1 MALVAVE
8 SIIIEK
14 DQSWI
19 PSHIELLA
27 KLLGVVLSAVY
38 LANVGHIFT
47 SFKKLIPVG
56 LEAFAMAAPWGEKHH
71 EPRFISN
78 NFSRIEIYN
87 FLIECVGIEY
97 GRLLYLSFRRIRG
110 FLSDS
115 KHNQCAQDPN
125 SFHILPFL
133 K

>member
-47 SFKKLIPVG
+47 GFKNPKKVISKVSGAKKYHFYHCAKL
-56 LEAFAMAAPWGEKHH
+56 
-71 EPRFISN
+71 
-78 NFSRIEIYN
+78 
-87 FLIECVGIEY
+87 
-97 GRLLYLSFRRIRG
+97 
-110 FLSDS
+110 
-115 KHNQCAQDPN
+115 
-125 SFHILPFL
+125 L
-133 K
+133 KK